1 MTDLMARVHARVGAS
16 GNGRR
21 HLFARGHGEGRFD
34 LPLDGTQA
42 RLGGPPAKVSAIVAE
57 V

>member
-1 MTDLMARVHARVGAS
+1 MTDLMARVHARIGAS
-16 GNGRR
+16 SDGRR

-34 LPLDGTQA
+34 LSLDGTQA
-42 RLGGPPAKVSAIVAE
+42 WLGGPPAKVGAVVAE

>member
-1 MTDLMARVHARVGAS
+1 MARVHARVGS
-16 GNGRR
+16 PGDGRR
-21 HLFARGHGEGRFD
+21 RFFARGHGEGRFN